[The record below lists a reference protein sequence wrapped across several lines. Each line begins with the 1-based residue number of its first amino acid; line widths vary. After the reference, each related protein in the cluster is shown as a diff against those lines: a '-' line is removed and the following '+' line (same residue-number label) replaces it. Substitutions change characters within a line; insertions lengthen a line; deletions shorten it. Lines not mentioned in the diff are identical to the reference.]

1 MDLAQIEWM
10 RVCVSAG
17 WKIQAAVACQTDI
30 AGRRS
35 VYLPSRLDEEA
46 EEVWMCEQL
55 ATE

>member
-1 MDLAQIEWM
+1 MCEE
-10 RVCVSAG
+10 

-46 EEVWMCEQL
+46 EEEVWMCEQL